1 MGVGGLWKLHRKDAN
16 WSSNLNRVHIDMTG
30 KKVGYELAGRG
41 FQAVMKV
48 AKDAG
53 RAEAI
58 AKHCSAGKPWTDPGV
73 AVLIATA
80 IVKDITKIASAVGTL
95 FVVPEASF
103 SGKRHCSQRRGAK
116 CKKAIEDKQYSK
128 GVALPDCVNKLVA
141 IEVGKLP
148 NATFVTTVVGEGEA
162 QLMFMLK
169 RGDVDF
175 VLNYSGDVD
184 TSVYESAVGTIVN
197 CPQTMGSINGRRY
210 HGVQGV
216 SVWGKKVECA
226 ELFKGLAV
234 GGWENDDTDTSRFK
248 QHDRALLAGIL
259 GHDYDSEGT
268 GTRGRGLVK
277 VGPVKTIPAINVSID
292 EMPDATPLARVQH
305 VCELLNRKDDIDRM
319 MAVVVGFCYHSVVDV
334 HTGHAC
340 TYSVPTPSCKQW
352 IKKHEPAFWTVLT
365 KLNLKKKIKSMWESH
380 RGCKDCNVNGQSL
393 TDANAQKVA
402 AMVGPIKQHLKPV
415 AGAECLPGLDY
426 EELRRYLTVATKCDP
441 RKAIQEGMTRAY
453 DNAGNED
460 SGSIYTDRSATPP
473 VCYLTRNEIQSQNRD
488 PYTVIAK
495 VELNTNMDTVEKV
508 VTVLCTCYREC
519 AGVVCHHRTSVL
531 CYLFLNTMLGLAGN
545 RTARI
550 KYWAGFAGDAKP
562 DLAVRLAKLI
572 TNRTGQVSLEDVDSM
587 AADDSAPESDSEA
600 VAGEKKKK
608 AKTSKRKRRDMDA
621 YANSCT
627 ETCAK
632 YYRLDIEALGKLARE
647 GGIQRMSKWGIEDCS
662 FLEGVEE

>member
-1 MGVGGLWKLHRKDAN
+1 
-16 WSSNLNRVHIDMTG
+16 
-30 KKVGYELAGRG
+30 
-41 FQAVMKV
+41 MKV

-53 RAEAI
+53 RAKAI
-58 AKHCSAGKPWTDPGV
+58 AEHCNSGKPWTDPGV

-80 IVKDITKIASAVGTL
+80 IVKDITKVASAVGTL

-116 CKKAIEDKQYSK
+116 CKKAIKDKKYSK
-128 GVALPDCVNKLVA
+128 GIALPDCVNKLVA
-141 IEVGKLP
+141 IEVRKLP
-148 NATFVTTVVGEGEA
+148 NATFVTTVSGEGEA

-184 TSVYESAVGTIVN
+184 TSVYESAVGAIVN
-197 CPQTMGSINGRRY
+197 CPQTMGSIGGRRH

-216 SVWGKKVECA
+216 SVWGKMVECA
-226 ELFKGLAV
+226 KLFDGLAV
-234 GGWENDDTDTSRFK
+234 GGWENDDTDTSRFG
-248 QHDRALLAGIL
+248 QPERALLAGIL
-259 GHDYDSEGT
+259 GHDYDREGT
-268 GTRGRGLVK
+268 ESRGKGLAK
-277 VGPVKTIPAINVSID
+277 IGPVKAVPAINASID
-292 EMPDATPLARVQH
+292 QMPDAAPLARVED
-305 VCELLNRKDDIDRM
+305 VCARLGRKDDSNRM
-319 MAVVVGFCYHSVVDV
+319 MAVVVGFCHHPVVEP

-340 TYSVPTPSCKQW
+340 TCSVPTSSCKQW
-352 IKKHEPAFWTVLT
+352 IEKHEPAFWTVLT
-365 KLNLKKKIKSMWESH
+365 KLNLKKKIKSTWESH
-380 RGCKDCNVNGQSL
+380 RGCKGCNVNGQSL
-393 TDANAQKVA
+393 TDANAQKVE
-402 AMVGPIKQHLKPV
+402 AMVGPIKGHLKPV
-415 AGAECLPGLDY
+415 AGAECLPAIDY

-441 RKAIQEGMTRAY
+441 RKAIKEGMTRAY

-460 SGSIYTDRSATPP
+460 SGSIYTDGSATPP
-473 VCYLTRNEIQSQNRD
+473 VAYLTRTEIQSQNRN
-488 PYTVIAK
+488 PYTVVAK
-495 VELNTNMDTVEKV
+495 MELNTNMDTVENV

-531 CYLFLNTMLGLAGN
+531 CYLFLNSMLGLAGN

-550 KYWAGFAGDAKP
+550 KYWAGYAGGAKS
-562 DLAVRLAKLI
+562 DLAVRLAKLV
-572 TNRTGQVSLEDVDSM
+572 TDRTGQVSHEDVERM
-587 AADDSAPESDSEA
+587 AADDSVSESDSEA

-608 AKTSKRKRRDMDA
+608 ENPPKRKRRDMDA

-632 YYRLDIEALGKLARE
+632 HYRLDIEALGRLARE